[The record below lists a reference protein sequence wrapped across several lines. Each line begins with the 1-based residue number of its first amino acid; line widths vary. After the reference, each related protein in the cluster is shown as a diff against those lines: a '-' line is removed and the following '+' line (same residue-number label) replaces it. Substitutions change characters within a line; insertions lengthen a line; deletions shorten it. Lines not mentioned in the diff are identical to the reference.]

1 MKLVRKDDKAFVFE
15 MVPDEKRLFLDV
27 LKLYPLIPA
36 AHRPAPRTAGA
47 APPPDNEKLLAEA
60 LSERKQA
67 NKRQLQKLLSEERPF
82 KTIPT
87 GCLFTLGDSQ
97 AEWLLQVVNEI
108 RVGSWLILGE
118 PDEKKGKPIRL
129 NRENARYYAAMEF
142 CDYIEMTLLDAFNRR
157 S

>member
-36 AHRPAPRTAGA
+36 VHRPAPRTAGA
-47 APPPDNEKLLAEA
+47 GPPPDNQKLLAEA
-60 LSERKQA
+60 LAERKQA
-67 NKRQLQKLLSEERPF
+67 NQRQLQKLLSEERPF
-82 KTIPT
+82 KTVPA
-87 GCLFTLGDSQ
+87 GCQFTLGDSQ